1 MWKAER
7 KDGYKDGDPM
17 KITKSILAQIIKEE
31 LGRLEEFELGK
42 AKATTADVRKGAVAS
57 AKEQGEQGIT
67 AEERGLIKQLSDMLV
82 GASKETNIVSGTVV
96 TKIKALAAELQKALP
111 AAKPQ
116 QPGVEE

>member
-1 MWKAER
+1 
-7 KDGYKDGDPM
+7 M

-31 LGRLEEFELGK
+31 LGRLEEMDPSDEFGK
-42 AKATTADVRKGAVAS
+42 ATASTSDVRKAGMTA

-82 GASKETNIVSGTVV
+82 GASKETNIVSGTVI

-111 AAKPQ
+111 ADKS
-116 QPGVEE
+116 GGDE